1 MSLHLIEPDLGR
13 ISGGAAFNRALA
25 EAAGSQIVLHSV
37 PGYWAE
43 PGPAESVAVHDLLAA
58 VAGPVLLDGLIATA
72 LPEVM
77 TDPGDANR
85 TEQGSPIP
93 LIHCL
98 ADADDNAG
106 RDRERQVISAVPAV
120 ITTSRFTA
128 AGLESRYGIRAEA
141 AVPGN
146 PARPQSSGG
155 GGAHFV
161 CIGAIEENK
170 GQLLIAE
177 ALTELMSGGPA
188 RSDDRTQDEATAEQ
202 PWRVTFAGPL
212 TDADYGR
219 RLQAAC
225 RDLPAG
231 RADVVGELSP
241 DEIDALYS
249 NADLLLLPS
258 RSEAYGMVV
267 AEAAA
272 AGIPAFVTAGTG
284 AEEPLGAGLGLPRT
298 VGAWAQALHRW
309 LTDNEFRTELTES
322 ARRNRPHAVRSWADT
337 ATAVLRITADH
348 SRPAAPPASVE
359 QQDSSVVVGRKQRS
373 NS

>member
-13 ISGGAAFNRALA
+13 ISGGAAFNRAVA
-25 EAAGSQIVLHSV
+25 EAAGPRIVLHSV
-37 PGYWAE
+37 PGSWDE
-43 PGPAESVAVHDLLAA
+43 PGPAESAAVNNLLAA
-58 VAGPVLLDGLIATA
+58 VTGPVLLDGLIATA

-77 TDPGDANR
+77 TDPGDTNR
-85 TEQGSPIP
+85 TEQGSPIL

-98 ADADDNAG
+98 ADSDDRAAC
-106 RDRERQVISAVPAV
+106 DRERQVVSAAPAV

-155 GGAHFV
+155 GGGHFV

-177 ALTELMSGGPA
+177 ALTELIGGETTQ
-188 RSDDRTQDEATAEQ
+188 SDVRKQDDAAAER

-212 TDADYGR
+212 VDADYGR

-225 RDLPAG
+225 QELPAG
-231 RADVVGELSP
+231 RADAVGELSP
-241 DEIDALYS
+241 AEIDALYS

-272 AGIPAFVTAGTG
+272 GGISAFVTAGTG

-309 LTDNEFRTELTES
+309 LTDVEFRTELDES
-322 ARRNRPHAVRSWADT
+322 ARRNRPNAVRSWTDTADT
-337 ATAVLRITADH
+337 VLRIAADH
-348 SRPAAPPASVE
+348 SRPAAPASSVE
-359 QQDSSVVVGRKQRS
+359 QQESSVVADNKQRS

>member
-1 MSLHLIEPDLGR
+1 M
-13 ISGGAAFNRALA
+13 
-25 EAAGSQIVLHSV
+25 
-37 PGYWAE
+37 
-43 PGPAESVAVHDLLAA
+43 
-58 VAGPVLLDGLIATA
+58 
-72 LPEVM
+72 
-77 TDPGDANR
+77 
-85 TEQGSPIP
+85 
-93 LIHCL
+93 
-98 ADADDNAG
+98 
-106 RDRERQVISAVPAV
+106 
-120 ITTSRFTA
+120 
-128 AGLESRYGIRAEA
+128 
-141 AVPGN
+141 
-146 PARPQSSGG
+146 
-155 GGAHFV
+155 

-177 ALTELMSGGPA
+177 ALTELMATETA
-188 RSDDRTQDEATAEQ
+188 RPDACVQEAALDEVAAEESL
-202 PWRVTFAGPL
+202 RVTFAGPIV
-212 TDADYGR
+212 DAEYGR
-219 RLQAAC
+219 RLQSAC
-225 RDLPAG
+225 NDLPAG

-359 QQDSSVVVGRKQRS
+359 QQDSSVVAGRKQRS